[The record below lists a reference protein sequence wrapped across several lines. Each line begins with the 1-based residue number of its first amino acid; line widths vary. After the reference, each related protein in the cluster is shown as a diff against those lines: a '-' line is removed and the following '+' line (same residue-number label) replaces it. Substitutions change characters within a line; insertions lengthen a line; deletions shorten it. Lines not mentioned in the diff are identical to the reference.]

1 MMVGMSDDEV
11 RPILRVIDDLRAMR
25 GMSKREAARAAELS
39 EGRWRQL
46 VVGYQLNKGAKI
58 AATAPDATVARMALA
73 VGMKP
78 ADAERLGEPAISR
91 LLREHLDTTMAA
103 SAPPSSVMPMRGDL
117 STVPDEDLLQ
127 ELARRLGIA
136 SAAAS
141 VYRLHAD
148 SPPLG
153 VAADDP
159 GVPSSGHRVDE
170 FFSQLGEES
179 QE

>member
-1 MMVGMSDDEV
+1 MGGMPDVEV
-11 RPILRVIDDLRAMR
+11 RAILKAIDDLRALR
-25 GMSKREAARAAELS
+25 GLSKREAARRAEIS
-39 EGRWRQL
+39 EGRWRQI

-58 AATAPDATVARMALA
+58 VATAPDATVARMALA
-73 VGMKP
+73 VGMRP
-78 ADAERLGEPAISR
+78 ADAEKFGEPTVAA
-91 LLREHLDTTMAA
+91 LLREHHDLTA
-103 SAPPSSVMPMRGDL
+103 SAPTSMGTPAASL
-117 STVPDEDLLQ
+117 SAVSDDELLE
-127 ELARRLGIA
+127 ELARRLRSA
-136 SAAAS
+136 SAAAN

-148 SPPLG
+148 TPPLG